1 VRVIDQPTS
10 LRRTSEFAAEVQRLV
25 REAADSGGEPFDR
38 GEYETLRERAGR
50 EGGGPEA
57 ERQLELG
64 PEAAVR
70 EIAAL
75 TLG

>member
-1 VRVIDQPTS
+1 MDQSTS
-10 LRRTSEFAAEVQRLV
+10 VRRTAQLAAEVQRLV
-25 REAADSGGEPFDR
+25 REAAEAGGEPFDR
-38 GEYETLRERAGR
+38 DEYASQRELAGR

-64 PEAAVR
+64 PEGAVR

-75 TLG
+75 TVG

>member
-1 VRVIDQPTS
+1 MDQPTS
-10 LRRTSEFAAEVQRLV
+10 LRRTAELAAEVQRLV
-25 REAADSGGEPFDR
+25 REAAEAGGEPLDR
-38 GEYETLRERAGR
+38 REYEAARQQAAR

-64 PEAAVR
+64 PEAAAR
-70 EIAAL
+70 EIAIR

>member
-1 VRVIDQPTS
+1 MDAPTS
-10 LRRTSEFAAEVQRLV
+10 LRRAAELAADVQRLV
-25 REAADSGGEPFDR
+25 REAADSDGEPFDR
-38 GEYETLRERAGR
+38 GEYATARERAGR